1 MSGRSDLDVKLTLL
15 HLYGVLVGPIIWI
28 AILSVRCVKCTPP
41 PRFFASQMG
50 VMPLILTYVAFI
62 IRHCFKRTLNV
73 CIYKYIFTQFQQK
86 TGETKTISMREARQI
101 TQKKNHAQMW
111 FSCRCG
117 PFGCTE
123 TPIWH
128 PWPHLGL
135 DSRCCSFLLTQRK
148 VLTSPK

>member
-41 PRFFASQMG
+41 RFFASQMG
-50 VMPLILTYVAFI
+50 VMPLILTYVTFI

-101 TQKKNHAQMW
+101 TQKKKML
-111 FSCRCG
+111 RCG
-117 PFGCTE
+117 FHVDVVLSAALKLQFGIPGRT
-123 TPIWH
+123 
-128 PWPHLGL
+128 L
-135 DSRCCSFLLTQRK
+135 DLTAGAAP
-148 VLTSPK
+148 SS